1 MFEIGHSLREAR
13 ERQGL
18 GYPEIELATKIRAKY
33 IRALEE
39 ENFTAVP
46 GDAYIRGFLRTYAE
60 YLGLDGDVYVDEYAS
75 RFLTSWRDEV
85 PARPERRRVGR
96 RDRHVERRAVLLVLA
111 GIAVVTALVFAAW
124 RFGDSPSPTPG
135 LDTQT
140 GQKQQKQQHPAAPR
154 QLVLHGV
161 GRGTY
166 VEVRRSRPSGK
177 VDLQGTVGAGE
188 TDRLAGSRFYLLVR
202 TPAGLRITLD
212 GRAVALPAVHNL
224 RVLVTPQRTTR
235 LRE

>member
-1 MFEIGHSLREAR
+1 MFEIGNSLREAR

-39 ENFTAVP
+39 EDFTAIP

-75 RFLTSWRDEV
+75 RFITSWRDEL
-85 PARPERRRVGR
+85 PPRPERRRIR
-96 RDRHVERRAVLLVLA
+96 TRERPIERRAVLLVLA
-111 GIAVVTALVFAAW
+111 GIVVITALVFAAW
-124 RFGDSPSPTPG
+124 QLPG
-135 LDTQT
+135 SSTKDPGNGTN
-140 GQKQQKQQHPAAPR
+140 QKQHKHAAAGP
-154 QLVLHGV
+154 QLVLRGR

-166 VEVRRSRPSGK
+166 VEVRRNSRAGK
-177 VDLQGTVGAGE
+177 VDQQGTVEAGE
-188 TDRLAGSRFYLLVR
+188 VDRLPGKRFYLLVR
-202 TPAGLRITLD
+202 TPAALRITLD

-224 RVLVTPQRTTR
+224 RVLVTPRRTTR
-235 LRE
+235 LRG

>member
-1 MFEIGHSLREAR
+1 MFEIGNSLREAR

-39 ENFTAVP
+39 EDFTSIP

-75 RFLTSWRDEV
+75 RFITSWRDEL
-85 PARPERRRVGR
+85 PPRPERRRIRTRER
-96 RDRHVERRAVLLVLA
+96 RLERRAVLLVLA
-111 GIAVVTALVFAAW
+111 GIVLLGVLVFAAW
-124 RFGDSPSPTPG
+124 QIPGSSTHVPG
-135 LDTQT
+135 L
-140 GQKQQKQQHPAAPR
+140 GKKQHRHSAATS

-166 VEVRRSRPSGK
+166 VEVRRSRASGK
-177 VDLQGTVGAGE
+177 VDFQGTVEAGQ
-188 TDRLAGSRFYLLVR
+188 TYRSPGSRFYLLVR
-202 TPAGLRITLD
+202 TPAGLRVTLD
-212 GRAVALPAVHNL
+212 GRVVALPAVHNL
-224 RVLVTPQRTTR
+224 RVLVTPNRTTR
-235 LRE
+235 LRG

>member
-1 MFEIGHSLREAR
+1 MFEIGNSLREAR

-39 ENFTAVP
+39 EDFTSIP

-75 RFLTSWRDEV
+75 RFITSWRDEL
-85 PARPERRRVGR
+85 PPRPERRRIRTRER
-96 RDRHVERRAVLLVLA
+96 RLERRAVLLLLA
-111 GIAVVTALVFAAW
+111 GIVLVGVLVFAAW
-124 RFGDSPSPTPG
+124 QLPGSSTHVPG
-135 LDTQT
+135 L
-140 GQKQQKQQHPAAPR
+140 GKKQHRHSAGTS

-166 VEVRRSRPSGK
+166 VEVRRSRASGK
-177 VDLQGTVGAGE
+177 VDLQGTVEAGQ
-188 TDRLAGSRFYLLVR
+188 TDRLPGSRFYLLVR

-224 RVLVTPQRTTR
+224 RVLVTPNRTTR
-235 LRE
+235 LRG

>member
-1 MFEIGHSLREAR
+1 VFEIGHSLREAR

-39 ENFTAVP
+39 EDFTSIP

-75 RFLTSWRDEV
+75 RFITSWRDEL
-85 PARPERRRVGR
+85 PPRPERRRIR
-96 RDRHVERRAVLLVLA
+96 TRERPFERRAILLVLA
-111 GIAVVTALVFAAW
+111 GIVVVAALVFAAF
-124 RFGDSPSPTPG
+124 RIPGSSPHVPG
-135 LDTQT
+135 LGT
-140 GQKQQKQQHPAAPR
+140 KNQHRSSASAP
-154 QLVLHGV
+154 QLVLSGV
-161 GRGTY
+161 GQGTY
-166 VEVRRSRPSGK
+166 VEVRRSRASGK

-188 TDRLAGSRFYLLVR
+188 AEKLVGDHFYLLVR
-202 TPAGLRITLD
+202 TPAGLHVTLD

-224 RVLVTPQRTTR
+224 RVLVTPKRTTR
-235 LRE
+235 LRG

>member
-1 MFEIGHSLREAR
+1 VFEIGNSLREAR

-39 ENFTAVP
+39 EDFTSIP
-46 GDAYIRGFLRTYAE
+46 GDAYIRGFLRTYSE

-75 RFLTSWRDEV
+75 RFITSWRDEL
-85 PARPERRRVGR
+85 PPKPERRRIR
-96 RDRHVERRAVLLVLA
+96 RRERSVERRVVLLVLA
-111 GIAVVTALVFAAW
+111 GIVVVAVLVFAA
-124 RFGDSPSPTPG
+124 FSIPGSGGGGKKKHQQSTP
-135 LDTQT
+135 D
-140 GQKQQKQQHPAAPR
+140 R
-154 QLVLHGV
+154 QLVLSGAGH
-161 GRGTY
+161 GTY
-166 VEVRRSRPSGK
+166 VEVRRNRASGK

-188 TDRLAGSRFYLLVR
+188 TEKLVGDRFYLLVR
-202 TPAGLRITLD
+202 TPAGLHITLD

-235 LRE
+235 LR

>member
-1 MFEIGHSLREAR
+1 VFEIGNSLREAR

-39 ENFTAVP
+39 EDFTSIP

-75 RFLTSWRDEV
+75 RFITSWRDEL
-85 PARPERRRVGR
+85 PPRPERRRIR
-96 RDRHVERRAVLLVLA
+96 TRERHLERRVVLLVLA
-111 GIAVVTALVFAAW
+111 GIVLVTVLVFAAW
-124 RFGDSPSPTPG
+124 QIPGSSTHVPG
-135 LDTQT
+135 L
-140 GQKQQKQQHPAAPR
+140 GKKQHPHAASTS

-161 GRGTY
+161 GRGSY
-166 VEVRRSRPSGK
+166 VEVRRSRASGK
-177 VDLQGTVGAGE
+177 VDLQATVEAGQ
-188 TDRLAGSRFYLLVR
+188 TDRLPGSRFYLLVR
-202 TPAGLRITLD
+202 TPAGLRVTLD

-224 RVLVTPQRTTR
+224 RVLVTPNRTTR
-235 LRE
+235 LRG

>member
-1 MFEIGHSLREAR
+1 VFEIGNSLREAR

-39 ENFTAVP
+39 EDFTSIP

-75 RFLTSWRDEV
+75 RFITSWRDEL
-85 PARPERRRVGR
+85 PPRPERRRIRTRER
-96 RDRHVERRAVLLVLA
+96 RLERRAALLVLA
-111 GIAVVTALVFAAW
+111 GIVLVTVIVVAAW
-124 RFGDSPSPTPG
+124 QIPGSSTHVPG
-135 LDTQT
+135 L
-140 GQKQQKQQHPAAPR
+140 GKKQHRHSATS

-166 VEVRRSRPSGK
+166 VEVRRSRASGK
-177 VDLQGTVGAGE
+177 VDLQGTVEAGQ
-188 TDRLAGSRFYLLVR
+188 TDRLPGSRFYLLVR
-202 TPAGLRITLD
+202 TPVGLRVTLG
-212 GRAVALPAVHNL
+212 GRAVSLPAVHNL
-224 RVLVTPQRTTR
+224 RILVTPNQTTR
-235 LRE
+235 LRG

>member
-1 MFEIGHSLREAR
+1 MFEIGNSLREAR

-39 ENFTAVP
+39 EDFTSIP

-75 RFLTSWRDEV
+75 RFITSWRDEL
-85 PARPERRRVGR
+85 PPRPERRRIRPRER
-96 RDRHVERRAVLLVLA
+96 RLERRAVLLVLA
-111 GIAVVTALVFAAW
+111 GSVLVAVLVFAAW
-124 RFGDSPSPTPG
+124 QIPGSSTHVPG
-135 LDTQT
+135 L
-140 GQKQQKQQHPAAPR
+140 GKKQQRHSASAS

-166 VEVRRSRPSGK
+166 VEVRRSRASGK
-177 VDLQGTVGAGE
+177 VDLQGTVEAGQ
-188 TDRLAGSRFYLLVR
+188 TDRLPGSRFYLLVR
-202 TPAGLRITLD
+202 RPSGLRITLD
-212 GRAVALPAVHNL
+212 GRPVSLPARHNL
-224 RVLVTPQRTTR
+224 RILVTPKRTTR
-235 LRE
+235 LRG